1 MSLVCCAVLCAETNG
16 MQNLSRRGLHGTAL
30 EYAKLLLGM
39 DPTDPRGV
47 LFCIDYLAIR
57 AGQFNFLKVT
67 TSQACSEHLALLES
81 SESSSESPQEYI
93 WPSFVCPS

>member
-1 MSLVCCAVLCAETNG
+1 

-30 EYAKLLLGM
+30 EYAKLLLGL

-57 AGQFNFLKVT
+57 AGQYNFLKVM
-67 TSQACSEHLALLES
+67 SQPTMFCRRTANILQCLAGPLS
-81 SESSSESPQEYI
+81 
-93 WPSFVCPS
+93 